1 METLVNLSIAKVEE
15 KFTKDYEF
23 GKKTLYKLK
32 FNENENWFSWFFPAD
47 KGLQIPVVGLN
58 VSVLDYDVSKS
69 DCGKYTNY
77 TVKRLTFAKDQQTTQ
92 TPHRTPQNAAGST
105 FSQNK
110 GGDIGPMTMWG
121 KYIGE
126 VISAL
131 IGKGLIGKDLDDAA
145 KDAMETFAD
154 CCIVFERQYSNV
166 IELPKPAEKINDPT
180 VHEPED
186 PDEPPLPE
194 PPPY

>member
-1 METLVNLSIAKVEE
+1 METITNVEVSKVFKGKSGEGQYGPWQIWDVYFNGDNR
-15 KFTKDYEF
+15 KFTYFEKGNVIPEV
-23 GKKTLYKLK
+23 GMMVLVLK
-32 FNENENWFSWFFPAD
+32 FDVEK
-47 KGLQIPVVGLN
+47 KGQ
-58 VSVLDYDVSKS
+58 
-69 DCGKYTNY
+69 YTNY
-77 TVKRLTFAKDQQTTQ
+77 TVKELTPDPNWWSGKEPEI
-92 TPHRTPQNAAGST
+92 PHRTPQNAAGST

-166 IELPKPAEKINDPT
+166 IELPKPTDKIVDPT